1 MPFNVPYRQASDF
14 PELVPLFPLPG
25 ALLLPRGQMPL
36 NIFEDRYVAMIDDAL
51 RGSRLIGLI
60 QPVPEQ
66 PSKAGTPELYS
77 VGCLG
82 RITQFAETGDGRYLV
97 TLTGI
102 VRFVIGE
109 EMASVTPYRQFRF
122 DVEPYITD
130 LEARAGEDAVDREAV
145 LDALRKF
152 SKANDVAIDWDG
164 VKEAPNEA
172 LVNALSMMS
181 PYGVK
186 GKAGAAGGARSQEPR
201 RHARRHHRNGTCPPI
216 LGWRDDGAVGA
227 ASCPTRMKAPL
238 KAERSI

>member
-1 MPFNVPYRQASDF
+1 MPFNSPYRSSADF
-14 PELVPLFPLPG
+14 PGVVPIFPLPG

-36 NIFEDRYVAMIDDAL
+36 NIFEDRYVTMIDDAL
-51 RGSRLIGLI
+51 RGSRLIALI
-60 QPVPEQ
+60 QPVPDQ
-66 PSKAGTPELYS
+66 PSRTPTPELYS

-102 VRFVIGE
+102 TRFQIGE
-109 EMASVTPYRQFRF
+109 EMPTVTPYRQFKI
-122 DVEPYITD
+122 DVDRYLTD
-130 LEARAGEDAVDREAV
+130 LEARAGEELVDRDALIE
-145 LDALRKF
+145 ALRKF

-186 GKAGAAGGARSQEPR
+186 EKQALLEAADLKSRADMLVAITEMEMARQFS
-201 RHARRHHRNGTCPPI
+201 
-216 LGWRDDGAVGA
+216 DGETTVQ
-227 ASCPTRMKAPL
+227 
-238 KAERSI
+238 

>member
-1 MPFNVPYRQASDF
+1 MPFNSPYRSASDF
-14 PELVPLFPLPG
+14 PEVVPVFPLPG

-36 NIFEDRYVAMIDDAL
+36 NIFEDRYVTMIDDAL
-51 RGSRLIGLI
+51 RGTRLIALI

-66 PSKAGTPELYS
+66 PSRMAAPELYS

-82 RITQFAETGDGRYLV
+82 RITQFAETGDGRYLI

-102 VRFVIGE
+102 ARFQIRE
-109 EMASVTPYRQFRF
+109 EMPTVTPYRQFRI
-122 DVEPYITD
+122 DVEPFLTD
-130 LEARAGEDAVDREAV
+130 LEARAGEELVDREA
-145 LDALRKF
+145 LIEALRKF

-186 GKAGAAGGARSQEPR
+186 EKQALLEAPDLKSRADMLVAITEMEMARQFS
-201 RHARRHHRNGTCPPI
+201 
-216 LGWRDDGAVGA
+216 DGETTVQ
-227 ASCPTRMKAPL
+227 
-238 KAERSI
+238 